1 MEPRLSGNLAKTPK
15 RILCTMS
22 PDNTP
27 SLGYLSGEELQDLA
41 LTINEAREQ
50 AVLDEEPQPE
60 VTEEQIPQAIRLAKQ
75 YDVALLGATV
85 GPHGV
90 DRFAYSL
97 VRLIQFEMGRLRC
110 TAQEARESIAENLIR
125 PLWGVHGEN
134 CPVWI
139 DDELVRGAVDADDHK
154 PMIILP
160 PDFEQ

>member
-1 MEPRLSGNLAKTPK
+1 M
-15 RILCTMS
+15 MS
-22 PDNTP
+22 PDTP
-27 SLGYLSGEELQDLA
+27 PLDIADLSGLPSQ
-41 LTINEAREQ
+41 
-50 AVLDEEPQPE
+50 VFFPEEPQPE

-97 VRLIQFEMGRLRC
+97 IRLIQFEMGRLRC
-110 TAQEARESIAENLIR
+110 TAQEARESIAENLIL
-125 PLWGVHGEN
+125 PLHRLHGDTS
-134 CPVWI
+134 PVFI
-139 DDELVRGAVDADDHK
+139 DDELVRGRIDEEDHK